1 MANTKYTTPYI
12 DTQNLQDFITR
23 KDEMK
28 YNILFISATIIG
40 VLVSMYLN
48 EPFSIGI
55 IILVNLIIYV
65 IRITLIYI
73 EPNNDTKQIGDI
85 GERMVLDILASLP
98 DEYTVINDLRVP
110 NPQSKT
116 GNTQIDFVVIGPNGC
131 FVVEV
136 KYHRGMIVNTQDRW
150 VVTKTSIKGHQYT
163 KEIRN
168 PMKQVVSQI
177 KALRS
182 YTKTIGYTIT
192 VNPIIY
198 FAHPTSSVHCQE
210 NNSIAVIHLSGLT
223 SRILETPKPRY
234 LSERT
239 IQRFKE
245 DMIRLK
251 QAQTEEKK
259 EEDLRGKANTIDT
272 EKDKVYLDPDQ
283 QQ

>member
-1 MANTKYTTPYI
+1 MANTQYVSPYEENQTDKLLVQTRNNKRI
-12 DTQNLQDFITR
+12 SHIIWFLVITVVAAYWL
-23 KDEMK
+23 
-28 YNILFISATIIG
+28 YNGFHLDRPGLTAGLMIAIAGL
-40 VLVSMYLN
+40 
-48 EPFSIGI
+48 
-55 IILVNLIIYV
+55 YV
-65 IRITLIYI
+65 IHVTHIDVEPIT
-73 EPNNDTKQIGDI
+73 DTKLIGDE
-85 GERMVLDILASLP
+85 GERIALEILSALP
-98 DEYTVINDLRVP
+98 DEYTVLNDVRVP
-110 NPQSKT
+110 NPKSRT
-116 GNTQIDFVVIGPNGC
+116 GNTQIDYIVIGPNGC

-163 KEIRN
+163 KEVRN
-168 PMKQVVSQI
+168 PMKQVASQI

-182 YTKTIGYTIT
+182 YTKTMGYTIT

-210 NNSIAVIHLSGLT
+210 NNSIAVIHLRGLT
-223 SRILETPKPRY
+223 RRILETPKPRY

-259 EEDLRGKANTIDT
+259 EEEEEMPDGKERIAV
-272 EKDKVYLDPDQ
+272 K
-283 QQ
+283 